1 MKNNSLAMV
10 ATISL
15 AMGLASI
22 IGYVDPGVCV
32 VQGAEAYGSCEAI
45 ASQHIWGFVGFTS
58 FGVLTFIIGA
68 IRNRRSKRQKVSK

>member
-32 VQGAEAYGSCEAI
+32 VGGAEAYGSCEAT
-45 ASQHIWGFVGFTS
+45 ATQHVWGFFGFTT
-58 FGVLTFIIGA
+58 FGVAVFIFSA
-68 IRNRRSKRQKVSK
+68 LRNRRRR

>member
-32 VQGAEAYGSCEAI
+32 VQGAEAYGSCEA
-45 ASQHIWGFVGFTS
+45 AANQHVWGFVGFTS
-58 FGVLTFIIGA
+58 FAVITFVVGA
-68 IRNRRSKRQKVSK
+68 LRGRRRR

>member
-32 VQGAEAYGSCEAI
+32 VEGAEAYGTCEAV
-45 ASQHIWGFVGFTS
+45 ASQHVWGFVGFTS
-58 FGVLTFIIGA
+58 FAVITFVVGA
-68 IRNRRSKRQKVSK
+68 IRNRRRR